1 MRRQGA
7 ELMGSDIRPAHRPT
21 GGEAHVIAS
30 RDTFEFGALKVLSWL
45 LLEDEDNNK
54 EYRQKSSK
62 ENYITNKELGLRIT

>member
-1 MRRQGA
+1 MVGLGLNA
-7 ELMGSDIRPAHRPT
+7 
-21 GGEAHVIAS
+21 
-30 RDTFEFGALKVLSWL
+30 FEFGALKVLSWL